1 MGLAALRSLIDSFA
15 DALRQLTD
23 FKVRIEGE
31 EVRQGAQSARIA
43 DQLKLANGLAA
54 DGGLW
59 IAQALQPQVQRI
71 AHSSLP
77 S

>member
-1 MGLAALRSLIDSFA
+1 MGLAALSRLIDGFA
-15 DALRQLTD
+15 DALRQLAD

-54 DGGLW
+54 GSRLW
-59 IAQALQPQVQRI
+59 IAQAL
-71 AHSSLP
+71 
-77 S
+77 